1 MNRST
6 FKLMQ
11 LACMDYDHLAK
22 HILRNKLPSPSSL
35 DKVFLIHFYWMYELA
50 HLKFLVS
57 GFHAFVNVKT
67 KKSVCSGTGSSLCV
81 CALLCCQNP
90 NLIFSCPGAVQCS
103 AVRKCFTHFS
113 IIPKQPLH
121 QSARPGFLLPHPS
134 SRDAVALATVC
145 SAH

>member
-35 DKVFLIHFYWMYELA
+35 DKVFLIHFYLMYELA

-57 GFHAFVNVKT
+57 GFHAFVNVKM

-81 CALLCCQNP
+81 CVLCFVVEILTSYSVAL
-90 NLIFSCPGAVQCS
+90 VWCS
-103 AVRKCFTHFS
+103 AVQRSKEMFYPFLHNSKTAIASKCTARFSSATS
-113 IIPKQPLH
+113 IIQGCCCTCN
-121 QSARPGFLLPHPS
+121 S
-134 SRDAVALATVC
+134 V
-145 SAH
+145 